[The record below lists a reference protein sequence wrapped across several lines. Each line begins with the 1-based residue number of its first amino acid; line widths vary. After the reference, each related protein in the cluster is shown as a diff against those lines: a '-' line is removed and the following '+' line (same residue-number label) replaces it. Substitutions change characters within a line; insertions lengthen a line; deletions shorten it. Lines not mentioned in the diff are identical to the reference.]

1 MLVKEIKF
9 FKLLGFNISCQNS
22 PVAIPALN
30 VTSEFIMQKSEYVGN
45 LSFIS
50 SSIFI
55 QLSNKLLRMGGKKTC
70 FTVSWVSFYFWIWSC
85 LLIFAKAM
93 FVWIMF
99 LLVRETT
106 LKFASFKLNC
116 QDLGLLAG
124 SIELET
130 EDAT

>member
-1 MLVKEIKF
+1 MLVKGIKF

-50 SSIFI
+50 SSIFV
-55 QLSNKLLRMGGKKTC
+55 QLSNKLLRIGKKTC
-70 FTVSWVSFYFWIWSC
+70 FTVSWISFYFWIRSC

-93 FVWIMF
+93 FV
-99 LLVRETT
+99 
-106 LKFASFKLNC
+106 
-116 QDLGLLAG
+116 
-124 SIELET
+124 
-130 EDAT
+130 